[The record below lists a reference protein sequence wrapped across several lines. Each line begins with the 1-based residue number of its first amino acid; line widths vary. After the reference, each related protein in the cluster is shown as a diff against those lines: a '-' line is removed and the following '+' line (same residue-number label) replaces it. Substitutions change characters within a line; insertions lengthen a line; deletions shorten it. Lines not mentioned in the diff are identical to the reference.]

1 MGRRWRVWCDM
12 MKKFSKSTLRWY
24 IGTKSLMPI
33 VEIRRRFGIDGDD
46 VTVLEDEQG
55 KLYVGLPRQAAQAL
69 EELRQQ
75 GKIGYELSVD
85 FNPRVLIGAYIIMR
99 KRGEGPAGGQ
109 QPESSEDAA

>member
-1 MGRRWRVWCDM
+1 
-12 MKKFSKSTLRWY
+12 MKVLVTGGAGF
-24 IGTKSLMPI
+24 IGAHLTRALAAA
-33 VEIRRRFGIDGDD
+33 GDE
-46 VTVLEDEQG
+46 VTVLEDDQG

-85 FNPRVLIGAYIIMR
+85 FNPRVLLGAYIMMR